1 VEIPLLRGAMRLA
14 ITEFG
19 EPFAAPNIS
28 TERWY
33 VMAEG
38 KRGFTRD
45 LIVGIILGLA
55 VAVIAIATV
64 YHLTHTVQ
72 RDARLVGLP
81 LPVQTIPATVRTM
94 HETIGASGTIQ
105 PSIPLTMTAT
115 VVAKV
120 LEVPVDLG
128 EVVKPGELLVRLDP
142 QLYQASLVSAREALD
157 HATKQLAR
165 TQALQ
170 QKQFASDVQ
179 VEQARDAEAKAR
191 DALIGAQINL
201 ENTVV
206 RSPAP
211 AVVLT
216 RDVNPGEFTKLD
228 QDLISLGVINP
239 VMMVAEVSEDKLG
252 AVYVGMQAQ
261 VGTDA
266 YPGVTF
272 DGTVAKIDS
281 RINDS
286 TRSFGA
292 YIQLANP
299 DLKLKKGV
307 TGYARLESTKMAL
320 SVPSTAIMNPV
331 GDRAAVF
338 VVGKDH
344 RAHLRQVLTGVS
356 VGGMTEILSGVQEGE
371 QVVTVGQYNL
381 HDNDAV
387 NVNHY
392 GPWNG

>member
-1 VEIPLLRGAMRLA
+1 M
-14 ITEFG
+14 
-19 EPFAAPNIS
+19 
-28 TERWY
+28 
-33 VMAEG
+33 
-38 KRGFTRD
+38 
-45 LIVGIILGLA
+45 GLA

-165 TQALQ
+165 TQALE

-191 DALIGAQINL
+191 DALIAAQINL

-371 QVVTVGQYNL
+371 QVVTVGQYDL